1 MDQTPHLTLRVE
13 GMTCATCAGR
23 VEKAL
28 TRLPG
33 VAASVNLATETAD
46 VTLPAGLAAAA
57 LDTAVTDAGYALGH
71 DRRDF
76 AITGMTCATCA
87 GRVERALAAVPGVLG
102 VSVNLATQR
111 AEVTGLDLHP
121 AALIGAVRDAGYD
134 AALLTGE
141 AEQARALEAAEARRD
156 RREALT
162 VLLSAVL
169 TLPLLA
175 PMAGLALSPW
185 VALGLATLVQFGIG
199 GRFYLAGFRAVRA
212 GTGNMDLLVALGTS
226 AAFGLSLE
234 RLLAGTGAAGTYFE
248 ASAVVI
254 TLVLTG
260 RWLEARA
267 RRATGGAIRA
277 LMALRPET
285 ARIERDAEVLELPIA
300 AVATGDILRVLPG
313 ERIPADGT
321 LISGAGAVDESL
333 MTGESRPVSK
343 APGDA
348 LIGGSVNGP
357 AMLRLRVTAVGE
369 ASTLARIIALV
380 AHAQAAKAPVQRVV
394 DQVAAWFVP
403 AVLAAATVAFL
414 GWAAA
419 GMATHGLLAAVS
431 VLVIACPCALGL
443 ATPTALMAGT
453 GAAARA
459 GILIRDAAALEQAH
473 RVRVVVFD
481 KTGTLTEGRPSVTE
495 ILPAQGIETE
505 ALLALAAA
513 AQSGSEHPLAR
524 AVLARAAGAPRPEL
538 TAFTA
543 IPGSGLRAEVAGQSL
558 VIGTPA
564 LLAEAGVPPAME
576 AEAAALEAQGRT
588 VMRIA
593 ALDPPRLLGLIA
605 VADALRP
612 RAAAAVARLRASGLR
627 TVLLTGDNAA
637 TARAVGDALGMDEIH
652 AEVLPGE
659 KAAEVARLR
668 TLGTVAMV
676 GDGVNDAPALAAAD
690 IGIAIGGGSEAA
702 MAAAGITL
710 MRADPALVADA
721 LAISRAT
728 WNKIRQNLFWAFFYN
743 VVGIPLAALGW
754 LNPMLAGGAMALSS
768 ISVVSN
774 ALLLRRWRPD
784 A

>member
-33 VAASVNLATETAD
+33 VGASVNLATETAD

-76 AITGMTCATCA
+76 AITAMTCASCA

-102 VSVNLATQR
+102 VGVNLATHR

-134 AALLTGE
+134 ATLLTGE
-141 AEQARALEAAEARRD
+141 AEQARALETAEARRD

-162 VLLSAVL
+162 VLLSALL

-175 PMAGLALSPW
+175 PMAGLPLSPW

-226 AAFGLSLE
+226 AAFGLSLG
-234 RLLAGTGAAGTYFE
+234 RLLAGTSAAGTYFE
-248 ASAVVI
+248 AASVVI

-285 ARIERDAEVLELPIA
+285 ARIERDAEVLDLPIA

-321 LISGAGAVDESL
+321 LISGAGTVDESL
-333 MTGESRPVSK
+333 MTGESRPVAK

-357 AMLRLRVTAVGE
+357 AMLRLRVTAVGA

-403 AVLAAATVAFL
+403 AVPAAAAMAFL
-414 GWAAA
+414 GWVAA
-419 GMATHGLLAAVS
+419 GMAAHGLLAAVS

-495 ILPAQGIETE
+495 ILPARGIETA

-524 AVLARAAGAPRPEL
+524 AVLAHAAGQPRPEL

-543 IPGSGLRAEVAGQSL
+543 IAGSGLRAEVAGQPL

-564 LLAEAGVPPAME
+564 LLAESGVPPAME

-612 RAAAAVARLRASGLR
+612 GAAAAVARLRASGLR
-627 TVLLTGDNAA
+627 TVLLTGDNTP

-702 MAAAGITL
+702 MAASGITL

-754 LNPMLAGGAMALSS
+754 LNPMLAGAAMAFSS
-768 ISVVSN
+768 VSVVSN